1 MHDSPLNNVNP
12 HYLNRVV
19 ELSATR
25 HIEASEDVY
34 NAVGMKLIAKG
45 TRISAEMQERLL
57 RHKLKKPL
65 ESSLAVEDG
74 VHSALLLDLAERV
87 INSDV
92 KVQPILLIGNHAV
105 EARAILGSLP
115 LSGPVSMLLTLL
127 QKGGENELLHAVEGA
142 MVGLVLGLQAGV
154 PRANLPALAAG
165 ALLHDIGELY
175 INPEYLRSG
184 ASLKPHEWRH
194 VASHPL
200 VGRMLVDELGQFPAL
215 AGQIVLEHHERLD
228 GSGYPRRIA
237 GDQLSLEGLIVGVAD
252 TICAVFRHY
261 GKPLARAEIAMRIV
275 PGQFPLRVTQIVNLA
290 LRNAKP
296 AMLEGGDLPSAES
309 MAESMH
315 QLLRRL
321 AQVLIR
327 LDEAEDDDR
336 VQQFKPA
343 LLLAQR
349 AAERVRLIQLAFS
362 STGLDSLPHGE
373 HLQWLQQVDR
383 DLLFEVIVAIEEIAW
398 RLRELGRDL
407 QLRSEDLPED
417 VRSVF
422 VPLIDALHSAHG

>member
-45 TRISAEMQERLL
+45 ARISAEMQERLL

-65 ESSLAVEDG
+65 ESSLAVEGG

-200 VGRMLVDELGQFPAL
+200 VGRMLVDELGQFPPL

>member
-45 TRISAEMQERLL
+45 ARISAEMQERLL

-154 PRANLPALAAG
+154 PRANLP
-165 ALLHDIGELY
+165 
-175 INPEYLRSG
+175 R
-184 ASLKPHEWRH
+184 R
-194 VASHPL
+194 
-200 VGRMLVDELGQFPAL
+200 
-215 AGQIVLEHHERLD
+215 
-228 GSGYPRRIA
+228 GSRV
-237 GDQLSLEGLIVGVAD
+237 EGLELRGV
-252 TICAVFRHY
+252 T
-261 GKPLARAEIAMRIV
+261 
-275 PGQFPLRVTQIVNLA
+275 
-290 LRNAKP
+290 
-296 AMLEGGDLPSAES
+296 
-309 MAESMH
+309 
-315 QLLRRL
+315 RL
-321 AQVLIR
+321 
-327 LDEAEDDDR
+327 
-336 VQQFKPA
+336 
-343 LLLAQR
+343 
-349 AAERVRLIQLAFS
+349 
-362 STGLDSLPHGE
+362 GE
-373 HLQWLQQVDR
+373 VMGN
-383 DLLFEVIVAIEEIAW
+383 V
-398 RLRELGRDL
+398 
-407 QLRSEDLPED
+407 
-417 VRSVF
+417 
-422 VPLIDALHSAHG
+422 

>member
-1 MHDSPLNNVNP
+1 MHDSPLNDVNP

-19 ELSATR
+19 ELSETQ

-34 NAVGMKLIAKG
+34 NSVGMKLIAKG
-45 TRISAEMQERLL
+45 TRISADMQERLL

-65 ESSLAVEDG
+65 ESSLAVENG
-74 VHSALLLDLAERV
+74 VQSALLLDLAERV
-87 INSDV
+87 INSDI
-92 KVQPILLIGNHAV
+92 KVQPILLIGNHAA

-127 QKGGENELLHAVEGA
+127 QKGGEDELLHAVEGA
-142 MVGLVLGLQAGV
+142 MVALVLALQVGV
-154 PRANLPALAAG
+154 PRANMQALAAG

-184 ASLKPHEWRH
+184 ASLKPHEWKH

-228 GSGYPRRIA
+228 GSGYPRRIS
-237 GDQLSLEGLIVGVAD
+237 GDQLSLEGQIVGISD

-275 PGQFPLRVTQIVNLA
+275 PGQFPLRVTQVVNLA

-296 AMLEGGDLPSAES
+296 ATLEGADLPSAES

-321 AQVLIR
+321 AQVLIK

-336 VQQFKPA
+336 VKQFKPA
-343 LLLAQR
+343 LSLAQR
-349 AAERVRLIQLAFS
+349 AGERVRLIQLAFS

-407 QLRSEDLPED
+407 QLRSEDLPEA

-422 VPLIDALHSAHG
+422 EPLINALHSAHG